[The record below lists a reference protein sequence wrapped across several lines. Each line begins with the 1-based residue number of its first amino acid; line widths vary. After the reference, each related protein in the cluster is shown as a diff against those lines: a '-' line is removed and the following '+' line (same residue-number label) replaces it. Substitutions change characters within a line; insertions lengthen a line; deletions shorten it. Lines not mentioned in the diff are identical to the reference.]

1 MVKGLISAIQFITA
15 VPLGR
20 KAVFEPRAMIPFFP
34 VVGLILGGMVAVF
47 DFVALHFWPV
57 YVVGILDVVLLVVL
71 TGALHLDGLGDTAD
85 GLYGRRPR
93 DEALKIMKDS
103 RIGVMGLVAIVC
115 VLAVKWAGL
124 SSLGAHRT
132 LLIIIIPAFGRASM
146 IFGMYFLKYGRPGG
160 GTGYAFFEKPL
171 DKKAFVYMALP
182 IMLCV
187 FAGLRAIGLL
197 LSFVLITGGMIYF
210 YQKRMGCIT
219 GDMLGAMVE
228 TTEAGLFI
236 AVSAGGL

>member
-1 MVKGLISAIQFITA
+1 MKGLISAIQFITA
-15 VPLGR
+15 IPLGR

-34 VVGLILGGMVAVF
+34 VVGLILGGMIAVF
-47 DFVALHFWPV
+47 DFVAIHFWPV
-57 YVVGILDVVLLVVL
+57 YVVAVLDVVLLVML

-124 SSLGAHRT
+124 SSLETHRT
-132 LLIIIIPAFGRASM
+132 LFIIIIPAFARASM
-146 IFGMYFLKYGRPGG
+146 IFGMYFLEYGRPGG
-160 GTGYAFFEKPL
+160 GTGYPFFEKQL

-182 IMLCV
+182 ITLCA
-187 FAGLRAIGLL
+187 FAGLRAIVLL
-197 LSFVLITGGMIYF
+197 LSFALITGGMIYF

-228 TTEAGLFI
+228 ITEAGLVI
-236 AVSAGGL
+236 AVAAGGL